1 MHWATLAADAELGIT
16 DELSCSICGHPEVGL
31 LYFPQ
36 DMSARQ
42 ATWISRL
49 WCDPEQVRI
58 CEACVDGHG
67 GVTGIRGLD
76 ADNWLERRIAVF
88 QARENGKRC
97 ESEDSAGVRRSDWD
111 FLGRRKCLYAV
122 KTQKTRSRRMCY
134 QGPFGGSK

>member
-16 DELSCSICGHPEVGL
+16 DGLSCSICGHPEVGL

-97 ESEDSAGVRRSDWD
+97 ESEDSAEPGQFATFDIPIANAPGISNVADPPVRKQ
-111 FLGRRKCLYAV
+111 GA
-122 KTQKTRSRRMCY
+122 SR
-134 QGPFGGSK
+134 